1 MANRKR
7 VKVTI
12 KYAQIVTSSDR
23 KRAFFIN
30 EVNIN
35 NKVSKYRRPYVKI
48 FGTIKYIR
56 ESEINEYVEHK
67 VTVYYE

>member
-1 MANRKR
+1 MTKRKR
-7 VKVTI
+7 IRVTI

-30 EVNIN
+30 EVNI
-35 NKVSKYRRPYVKI
+35 KHGVSKYRRPYVKI
-48 FGTIKYIR
+48 FGVVKYIK
-56 ESEINEYVEHK
+56 ESEISEYVEHK